1 MKEAKRAYEVNYRY
15 TEETEKEVPVLKNT
29 FAIQYHDNLNTLHFP
44 KIYEDGFQDGKA
56 LSSTKRQRK

>member
-1 MKEAKRAYEVNYRY
+1 MKEAKRAYAVNYRY

-44 KIYEDGFQDGKA
+44 KNMRTSFQDGKA
-56 LSSTKRQRK
+56 LGSAKRQRK